1 MSFEK
6 LWAVVAGVVKVW
18 FESHLRKN
26 RDVIIQYV
34 KENFEKG
41 ETFTQ

>member
-1 MSFEK
+1 M
-6 LWAVVAGVVKVW
+6 WAVLSNVIKVW

-26 RDVIIQYV
+26 RDLIIKYV